1 MPTFARQV
9 DAIPVVNTTAERAV
23 LFPNPEQN
31 QRVQNLETGAIERWT
46 SGAWQ
51 SDYDLYSSNGAI
63 NVKTYGAVGDGVTD
77 DSAAVQAAFDAASD
91 GIVQFG
97 PDTYIVTQQ
106 IEVTRP
112 CLILGAGR
120 GATVI
125 RATTLGASAAVFK
138 VTSSN
143 VVVRD
148 LTIRGPSSAVYVADE
163 CGLWFYGT
171 SGAPLTDCVAE
182 NVEVYNTGSYG
193 ILFEYANRGRAVRN
207 YVHDVGYGGIA
218 NLSSSDFISA
228 ENLVDTVTPGT
239 ASNAYG
245 MYVSKRLVGDTT
257 PTRGTMS
264 KNVVKNVSV
273 WEGLDT
279 HGATFYTIND
289 NVVSGCKIGIQVG
302 PDSFGN
308 VPHFT
313 TICNNAIDNGT
324 LTTTQL
330 RGISI
335 GGDASTN
342 VRGIVCKGNTLD
354 TMGGADGSSGL
365 LGAILIQYTLGSVCS
380 GNSIYMAEQN
390 GIIYDGG
397 GNTGIVCTNN
407 AIHGVTLRTGN
418 ASGIRFNTATT
429 GVCIGNYI
437 DATDNY
443 PLYFNVACPSLRLD
457 DTNVLVT
464 DGTAPASGSTI
475 VGITYAGRGTVFR
488 GTATFNPANLADG
501 AGETT
506 TVTVTGAV
514 LGDFSAVSFSND
526 LQGISVTSWVSA
538 SNTVSVR
545 FQNESGGPLD
555 ISSGTLTA
563 VVTRA

>member
-1 MPTFARQV
+1 MPEFANRL
-9 DAIPVVNTTAERAV
+9 DAIPLVATTAERGTT
-23 LFPNPEQN
+23 FPTPSTG
-31 QRVQNLETGAIERWT
+31 QRVQNLETGAIERYT
-46 SGAWQ
+46 G
-51 SDYDLYSSNGAI
+51 SSWHTD
-63 NVKTYGAVGDGVTD
+63 VFTGAVDASAYALTD
-77 DSAAVQAAFDAASD
+77 AGFKAAVAAAAN
-91 GIVQFG
+91 GKLLLPPG
-97 PDTYIVTQQ
+97 YTVTTTSQTT
-106 IEVTRP
+106 IAAETLVV
-112 CLILGAGR
+112 AY
-120 GATVI
+120 GATV
-125 RATTLGASAAVFK
+125 TASALVAGTAVLKATASRVRMFGGK
-138 VTSSN
+138 V
-143 VVVRD
+143 V
-148 LTIRGPSSAVYVADE
+148 GPSAASYVLDE

-171 SGAPLTDCVAE
+171 SGSPITDCLAE
-182 NVEVYNTGSYG
+182 DVEVTAVGSYG
-193 ILFEYANRGRAVRN
+193 ILYEYANRSKAHRC
-207 YVHDVGYGGIA
+207 YVHDVGYGGIC
-218 NLSSSDFISA
+218 NLSSSDWSA
-228 ENLVDTVTPGT
+228 VDNDVVTVTPGT
-239 ASNAYG
+239 AGNAYG
-245 MYVSKRLVGDTT
+245 MYVSKRLTGDTT
-257 PTRGTMS
+257 PTRGSM
-264 KNVVKNVSV
+264 KLNRIRGVAV

-279 HGATFYTIND
+279 HGATYYTIDN
-289 NVVSGCKIGIQVG
+289 NVVSGCKVGIQVG

-313 TICNNAIDNGT
+313 TISHNTITAGG

-335 GGDASTN
+335 GGDGSTN
-342 VRGIVCKGNTLD
+342 VRGIVCNGNTID
-354 TMGGADGSSGL
+354 TMGGADGSSQL
-365 LGAILIQYTLGSVCS
+365 LGAILVQYTLGSVCS
-380 GNSIYMAEQN
+380 GNTIYNAEQN

-407 AIHGVTLRTGN
+407 AIHGVALRTGN

-429 GVCIGNYI
+429 GVCTGNYI

-475 VGITYAGRGTVFR
+475 VGVTSAGRGTVFR

-514 LGDFSAVSFSND
+514 LGDFSTVSFSND

-545 FQNESGGPLD
+545 FQNESGGALD
-555 ISSGTLTA
+555 IASGTLTA
-563 VVTRA
+563 LVTRA